1 VRSVLH
7 TRQWYRTENLAR
19 LLIALVLISNLYA
32 ALGFLFSPQQFISA
46 YELAGVSGEAAVA
59 GIGLL
64 FVMWQVPYLAAIF
77 NPIKH
82 RFSLIEALIMQGL
95 GVIGETF
102 IRLRIPSQHIILRSG
117 ITRFIIFDLAGLAL
131 LATALL
137 IINRMHNENER
148 KNGV

>member
-32 ALGFLFSPQQFISA
+32 ALGFYFSPQAFIAA
-46 YELAGVSGEAAVA
+46 YELVGAPGEAAMA
-59 GIGLL
+59 GFGLL
-64 FVMWQVPYLAAIF
+64 FAMWQVPYLTAIM

-82 RFSLIEALIMQGL
+82 KISLIEALIMQGL

-102 IRLRIPSQHIILRSG
+102 IWLRIPSQNFILRWS

-131 LATALL
+131 LALALL
-137 IINRMHNENER
+137 EVNRIHHEN
-148 KNGV
+148 

>member
-1 VRSVLH
+1 VSSSLRS
-7 TRQWYRTENLAR
+7 RSWYRSIHLAR

-32 ALGFLFSPQQFISA
+32 ALGFLFTPQQFMSV
-46 YELAGVSGEAAVA
+46 YELAGASGEAAVA

-64 FVMWQVPYLAAIF
+64 FVMWQIPYLAAIF

-137 IINRMHNENER
+137 MVSRFQHENER